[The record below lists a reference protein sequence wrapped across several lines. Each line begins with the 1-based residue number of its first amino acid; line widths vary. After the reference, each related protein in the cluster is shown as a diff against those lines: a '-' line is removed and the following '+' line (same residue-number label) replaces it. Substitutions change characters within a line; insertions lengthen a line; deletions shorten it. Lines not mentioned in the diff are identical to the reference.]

1 MDSEGKEYSHPELNI
16 QITAIGGSYILI
28 KEAQM
33 QFDGETI
40 LYLIGSAIF
49 DTTCCGAGGCA
60 YALVPGI
67 VRKWKFKT
75 DPEGRPVS
83 MISPILQQNMQEKIK
98 KFIFKKEP
106 VHQVNF
112 DVFEKS

>member
-1 MDSEGKEYSHPELNI
+1 MDLAGKEYFHPELNI

-28 KEAQM
+28 KEGQL

-49 DTTCCGAGGCA
+49 DTTCCGVGGCA

-75 DPEGRPVS
+75 GSTGLPVS
-83 MISPILQQNMQEKIK
+83 MVQPISRPNLKEKIK
-98 KFIFKKEP
+98 KLILKNES

-112 DVFEKS
+112 L

>member
-1 MDSEGKEYSHPELNI
+1 MDPKIKEYSHPELNT
-16 QITAIGGSYILI
+16 QVTAIGGSYLLV
-28 KEAQM
+28 KEVQLS
-33 QFDGETI
+33 FEGETI

-49 DTTCCGAGGCA
+49 DTTCCGVGGCA

-75 DPEGRPVS
+75 DSTGRPVS
-83 MISPILQQNMQEKIK
+83 MILSIFGQNMKEKIK
-98 KFIFKKEP
+98 KLILKKEP

-112 DVFEKS
+112 L

>member
-49 DTTCCGAGGCA
+49 DTTCCG
-60 YALVPGI
+60 
-67 VRKWKFKT
+67 
-75 DPEGRPVS
+75 PEGRPVS